1 MSMPG
6 CICVCMSEPQATGER
21 SPPHLSTPPFS
32 TSKQRTKSSSF
43 GPLSLTLALKPLQ
56 RAPCKRGIPFL
67 LLCSRPRRILLPC
80 PPLTKHISLF
90 LLLLVVFSYLLS
102 FSIFQAVK
110 EIITADSC
118 SSRPRAPSCTLCL
131 PSLIVE
137 DKRATEREK
146 SKSVE
151 SRKEKKNKKPHPKH
165 LLDPFRLGFEE
176 VSVLIKI

>member
-1 MSMPG
+1 M
-6 CICVCMSEPQATGER
+6 CVHVRAAGYRGEV
-21 SPPHLSTPPFS
+21 PPSSFHTSLS

-43 GPLSLTLALKPLQ
+43 GPLSLTLALKPLALSTMQ
-56 RAPCKRGIPFL
+56 KRNSISPSLF
-67 LLCSRPRRILLPC
+67 CSRLRRILLPC
-80 PPLTKHISLF
+80 QPLTKHISLF
-90 LLLLVVFSYLLS
+90 LPVLVVFSYLLS